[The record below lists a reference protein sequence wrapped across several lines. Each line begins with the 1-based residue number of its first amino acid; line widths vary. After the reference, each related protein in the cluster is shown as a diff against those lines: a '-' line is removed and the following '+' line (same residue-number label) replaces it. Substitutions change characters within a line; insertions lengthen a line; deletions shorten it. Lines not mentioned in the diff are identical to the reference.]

1 MEAKKGF
8 RDWFATNMGITNAR
22 KEEIYCDLLNSVTLQ
37 DVSYWL
43 QVLFSAAIA
52 TLGLI
57 LDSPAVIIGAM
68 LISPLMGMILANGL
82 AFAAGDLILAI
93 RALINLVLSCL
104 VAIAL
109 AFLLVAIL
117 PLKGLNS
124 AEIAARIKPNVLDL
138 VIALFSGALGS
149 IATCKVSKGAVT
161 SIPGVAIAVALMP
174 PLCVVGYG
182 IGVTVSLNLPDGLK
196 IARGGGLLFLTNLTA
211 ITLMAMLVFLT
222 IKIDT
227 PSIRKQVPL
236 WHKQDQESH
245 GVQQFLER
253 IPVPTTPLEIIGSL
267 PSRLIVILI
276 PLLTLLFPLSQSF
289 TQLNK
294 EINQKQKDNQIIQI
308 GTEIWREQF
317 ANFPNGESRSDIN
330 KLLIREQNQKLLIQM
345 NVITKKFYT
354 TQEKKE
360 YTEIVASRLNRTP
373 DSISLQLIEIPTA
386 SNDIIADLVAA
397 IKSQEQEAT
406 QELAPTVTET
416 QINFLKSTE
425 AALRTFKLP
434 APAQLLRYEA
444 ITSNVEALSL
454 NLVYLSDREIGADA
468 KNLLI
473 DDIRTSLNFPNAQV
487 RFQRI
492 SPAPGSITFPP
503 DSTTLQPANT
513 QLLNRIAQ
521 ILKQQPN
528 LGLEIIADVEGEP
541 SKEFTQRRIATIKN
555 YLVSNLQIS
564 TNKISITA
572 GKVTARRTVSF
583 KILKKG
589 EI

>member
-8 RDWFATNMGITNAR
+8 RYWFATNMGITNAR
-22 KEEIYCDLLNSVTLQ
+22 REEIYCDLLNSVTLE

-52 TLGLI
+52 TLGLV
-57 LDSPAVIIGAM
+57 LNSPAVIIGAM

-93 RALINLVLSCL
+93 RALTNLALSCL
-104 VAIAL
+104 MAIAF
-109 AFLLVAIL
+109 AFLLVSIL
-117 PLKGLNS
+117 PFKELTP
-124 AEIAARIKPNVLDL
+124 EIAARIKPNVLDL

-149 IATCKVSKGAVT
+149 IATCKEAKGVVT

-211 ITLMAMLVFLT
+211 ITLMAMLVFLA

-227 PSIRKQVPL
+227 TSIRKQVPI
-236 WHKQDQESH
+236 WHSKEKESRRIH
-245 GVQQFLER
+245 EILKR
-253 IPVPTTPLEIIGSL
+253 IPAPTTTLEIIGNL
-267 PSRLIVILI
+267 PSRLVVILI
-276 PLLTLLFPLSQSF
+276 PVITLLFPLSQSL
-289 TQLNK
+289 TQLQK
-294 EINQKQKDNQIIQI
+294 EITQKQKDNQFVQI
-308 GTEIWREQF
+308 GTEVWRERF
-317 ANFPNGESRSDIN
+317 AKFPNGESRSDIN
-330 KLLIREQNQKLLIQM
+330 KLLITDQEQKLLIQM

-360 YTEIVASRLNRTP
+360 YTELVASRLNRKP
-373 DSISLQLIEIPTA
+373 DSVALQLIEIPTA
-386 SNDIIADLVAA
+386 SNEIIAGLAAA
-397 IKSQEQEAT
+397 IKSQESEGT
-406 QELAPTVTET
+406 QELAPTVAET

-425 AALRTFKLP
+425 AALQTFKLP
-434 APAQLLRYEA
+434 LPAQLLRYEVT
-444 ITSNVEALSL
+444 TSNIEALSL
-454 NLVYLSDREIGADA
+454 NFIYLSERDIGVDA

-473 DDIRTSLNFPNAQV
+473 DDIRTRLNFPNTKV
-487 RFQRI
+487 RLQRI
-492 SPAPGSITFPP
+492 PTNPGSITFNPN
-503 DSTTLQPANT
+503 STTLQPTNT

-521 ILKQQPN
+521 ILRQQPN
-528 LGLEIIADVEGEP
+528 LYVEMTADVEGEV
-541 SKEFTQRRIATIKN
+541 SQDFTQTRIETIKN
-555 YLVSNLQIS
+555 YLIDNSKVAA
-564 TNKISITA
+564 NKILFSA
-572 GKVTARRTVSF
+572 GEVPARRTVTL